1 LGMSLNDIIRCVTET
16 PAKIMGLEGKI
27 GTLKV
32 GAFANITIVKSKQV
46 KIVHKDFKD
55 NELVGGVLLVPQM
68 TLIDGEIQYY
78 QTDFWY

>member
-1 LGMSLNDIIRCVTET
+1 
-16 PAKIMGLEGKI
+16 MGLEGKI

-55 NELVGGVLLVPQM
+55 DELVGGVLLVPQM